1 MINGLSTHTQGA
13 AKAIAYLKDD
23 MYFQEDPTPE
33 EPQRGEWRERDPK
46 PEWIEGDEA
55 KLVALCDSLPFK
67 HTYTT
72 GVLSFTPEESA
83 RIDATPGMKEEM
95 IKDLKAFAY
104 AGVKND
110 DCKPMFIN
118 QHTHKQRLEL
128 NYFIPRVSLESGKY
142 FNPFPPNYDGRKGKG
157 SNDKFLEQNDAF
169 VDYMCSKYGL
179 QNPRDPKVAREIK
192 ITKFDPYKVNKI
204 EIHEAICKSIESGG
218 IKDRDGIIS
227 FLEKAGG
234 TITRTGADYI
244 SVKFDDNKRAIRL
257 KGEFYG
263 EQSYREISDRI
274 ERAAERINRPF
285 EEIESE
291 YKKVLSERAEE
302 VESRHSLK
310 GLAAERADGFDR
322 KSTDE
327 LKSYADEL
335 SALKDSLGADDK
347 SSDSVN
353 AYIADNNSIVH
364 AADAASGTDCPIE
377 GGVEASL
384 AGPIQTGD
392 PVIDKMSRE
401 FHKMQS
407 KLLAEEMQRSKKRW
421 QIDPEQEKRLKEIT
435 NWIIKLFTGLSL
447 GRNFFSGSAKPMAPS
462 DIATARQMITQERRE
477 LQRELRAVAT
487 VIKQR
492 ERVEPLQ
499 AIMDKPPEPLQPVF
513 EAKAADIDG
522 TTGTTGAV
530 SGGGLETSTADIDQL
545 LGLKRGKD
553 GQVIKPKKPGDD
565 DGSDGTTYG

>member
-13 AKAIAYLKDD
+13 AGAIAYFEAAK
-23 MYFQEDPTPE
+23 YFQEDPTPE

-46 PEWIEGDEA
+46 PEWIEGDA
-55 KLVALCDSLPFK
+55 AQLVALCESLPFK

-72 GVLSFTPEESA
+72 GVLSFTPEESS
-83 RIDATPGMKEEM
+83 RIDATPGMKEEI

-104 AGVKND
+104 AGVMND

-169 VDYMCSKYGL
+169 VDYICSKYGL

-192 ITKFDPYKVNKI
+192 ITKFDPYKVDKK

-234 TITRTGADYI
+234 TITRKGADYI

-257 KGEFYG
+257 KGGFYG

-285 EEIESE
+285 EKIESE

-302 VESRHSLK
+302 VTGRHSLK

-327 LKSYADEL
+327 LKNYADEL
-335 SALKDSLGADDK
+335 SALKDSLGDNGRYSHGV
-347 SSDSVN
+347 SSAIANDSTLIHV
-353 AYIADNNSIVH
+353 ADNPTI
-364 AADAASGTDCPIE
+364 DI
-377 GGVEASL
+377 GGVAEAMSG
-384 AGPIQTGD
+384 AEPILTGD
-392 PVIDKMSRE
+392 PAIDALTKA
-401 FHKMQS
+401 FHKMQN
-407 KLLAEEMQRSKKRW
+407 KLAQEELQRVKQRY
-421 QIDPEQEKRLKEIT
+421 QVDPNQEKMIKQIQDWIT
-435 NWIIKLFTGLSL
+435 KLFSGLALGKNFITGRR
-447 GRNFFSGSAKPMAPS
+447 GAMAPS
-462 DIATARQMITQERRE
+462 DIALARQMITEQRRE
-477 LQRELRAVAT
+477 LQCELRAVAT
-487 VIKQR
+487 VVKQR
-492 ERVEPLQ
+492 ERLEPLQ
-499 AIMDKPPEPLQPVF
+499 VIMDKPAEPVF
-513 EAKAADIDG
+513 EAKVADIDG
-522 TTGTTGAV
+522 TTVMTGAV

-553 GQVIKPKKPGDD
+553 GQIIKPKKPGDD

>member
-13 AKAIAYLKDD
+13 AGAIE
-23 MYFQEDPTPE
+23 YFEADKYFEEDPTPE
-33 EPQRGEWRERDPK
+33 EPQRGEWRERDPR
-46 PEWIEGDEA
+46 PEWIEGDA
-55 KLVALCDSLPFK
+55 AQLVALCESLPFK

-83 RIDATPGMKEEM
+83 RIAATPGMKED
-95 IKDLKAFAY
+95 ILKDLKEFAY

-157 SNDKFLEQNDAF
+157 SNNKFLEQNDAF

-192 ITKFDPYKVNKI
+192 ITKFDQHKVDKK

-234 TITRTGADYI
+234 TITRKGADYI
-244 SVKFDDNKRAIRL
+244 SVKFDGDKRAIRL
-257 KGEFYG
+257 RGEFYG
-263 EQSYREISDRI
+263 EQSYSEISDRV
-274 ERAAERINRPF
+274 ERAAERVNRPF
-285 EEIESE
+285 EEVERRYNE
-291 YKKVLSERAEE
+291 VLSERAGE
-302 VESRHSLK
+302 VAGRHGLK
-310 GLAAERADGFDR
+310 GLAAERENDFDR
-322 KSTDE
+322 KSTAELRDFAAE
-327 LKSYADEL
+327 LKAT
-335 SALKDSLGADDK
+335 KDSIGDYDGYSRDVSNYVA
-347 SSDSVN
+347 
-353 AYIADNNSIVH
+353 NN
-364 AADAASGTDCPIE
+364 P
-377 GGVEASL
+377 SL
-384 AGPIQTGD
+384 ANASNAPGIEIGGSMTDSLVEPTPTGD
-392 PVIDKMSRE
+392 PVIDFFKRE
-401 FHKMQS
+401 FHKML
-407 KLLAEEMQRSKKRW
+407 KKFAAEEMKRAGSMW
-421 QIDPEQEKRLKEIT
+421 KVDPEQAKRIRAISEMIT
-435 NWIIKLFTGLSL
+435 K
-447 GRNFFSGSAKPMAPS
+447 FFSSLALGKNFVTGRPGPMTTM
-462 DIATARQMITQERRE
+462 DIAFTRQVINEQKRE
-477 LQRELRAVAT
+477 LMRELKAIGA

-499 AIMDKPPEPLQPVF
+499 AIMEKPSEPHQAVF
-513 EAKAADIDG
+513 EAKPAAIDG
-522 TTGTTGAV
+522 ATVTTVTA
-530 SGGGLETSTADIDQL
+530 SDGGLETSTADIDQL

-553 GQVIKPKKPGDD
+553 GKLLNPKKPGDD

>member
-1 MINGLSTHTQGA
+1 MINGLSTHTQGP
-13 AKAIAYLKDD
+13 AKAIAYFQDD
-23 MYFQEDPTPE
+23 KYFQEDPTPE
-33 EPQRGEWRERDPK
+33 EPQGGEWRDRDPK
-46 PEWIEGDEA
+46 PEWIEGDA
-55 KLVALCDSLPFK
+55 AQLVALCESLPFK

-179 QNPRDPKVAREIK
+179 QNPRDPKFAREIK

-204 EIHEAICKSIESGG
+204 EIHEAVCKSIESGG
-218 IKDRDGIIS
+218 IKDRDGIIN

-234 TITRTGADYI
+234 TITRKGADYI
-244 SVKFDDNKRAIRL
+244 SVKFDDNKIAIRL

-310 GLAAERADGFDR
+310 GLAAERSDDFDR
-322 KSTDE
+322 KSTGE
-327 LKSYADEL
+327 LKDYADEL
-335 SALKDSLGADDK
+335 SATKYSLVGYDE
-347 SSDSVN
+347 SRHSVN
-353 AYIADNNSIVH
+353 NYITDNNALVYLAESSSNMDGI
-364 AADAASGTDCPIE
+364 G
-377 GGVEASL
+377 GGVDDATSG
-384 AGPIQTGD
+384 AGPMHSGD
-392 PVIDKMSRE
+392 PVIDKFNRE
-401 FHKMQS
+401 LHKMQT
-407 KLLAEEMQRSKKRW
+407 KLANEDLQRTKNRW
-421 QIDPEQEKRLKEIT
+421 QLDPQQEKQLREIRD
-435 NWIIKLFTGLSL
+435 WITKLFAGLSL
-447 GRNFFSGSAKPMAPS
+447 GRNLFTGRAAPMEPR
-462 DIATARQMITQERRE
+462 DIALARSMITQQQRE
-477 LQRELRAVAT
+477 LDRELRAVG
-487 VIKQR
+487 VVVKQR
-492 ERVEPLQ
+492 ERVEPLRD
-499 AIMDKPPEPLQPVF
+499 ILNKPPGPVF
-513 EAKAADIDG
+513 EANLADIGG
-522 TTGTTGAV
+522 TTTVGNGAD
-530 SGGGLETSTADIDQL
+530 LETSTKDIDKL
-545 LGLKRGKD
+545 LSLKRSKD
-553 GQVIKPKKPGDD
+553 GKILKPSSGD
-565 DGSDGTTYG
+565 DGTTYG